1 MDESSFFCDAFFPS
15 QKVPPHLHIYI
26 HTEEIEERKK
36 KREADA
42 QAAQSWRSKGLIN
55 SQRASTRV
63 YFTAP
68 LCESFWITWHM

>member
-1 MDESSFFCDAFFPS
+1 MYQRKSASMDESSFFCDAFFPSS

-42 QAAQSWRSKGLIN
+42 KAAQSWWSRFK
-55 SQRASTRV
+55 
-63 YFTAP
+63 
-68 LCESFWITWHM
+68 

>member
-1 MDESSFFCDAFFPS
+1 MRAVFFVTLFSPHKKS
-15 QKVPPHLHIYI
+15 PPIYIYI

-42 QAAQSWRSKGLIN
+42 QAAQSWWSKGLNI
-55 SQRASTRV
+55 QCASTRV

-68 LCESFWITWHM
+68 LYESFWITWHM